1 MTKYIGQRTKI
12 TTEEIKER
20 YITLG
25 KNNEKAA
32 KVLEQ
37 QGLYNEAVFMYIQA
51 MEKKIKGYIC
61 GKINS
66 ENPYFARK
74 IREMGHSLDSS
85 VDFLIEILSGND
97 ENLKAQLSK
106 LLREEVFQNLR
117 FSTLYNECRYPR
129 FDSRTNTYSVVHITK
144 IDCKRVA
151 DMNMLLDKY
160 MCGFDR
166 L

>member
-1 MTKYIGQRTKI
+1 MDDMIEKQPASNDASDDEQTFFSQMMKI
-12 TTEEIKER
+12 
-20 YITLG
+20 
-25 KNNEKAA
+25 
-32 KVLEQ
+32 
-37 QGLYNEAVFMYIQA
+37 
-51 MEKKIKGYIC
+51 
-61 GKINS
+61 
-66 ENPYFARK
+66 
-74 IREMGHSLDSS
+74 
-85 VDFLIEILSGND
+85 
-97 ENLKAQLSK
+97 LKAQLSK